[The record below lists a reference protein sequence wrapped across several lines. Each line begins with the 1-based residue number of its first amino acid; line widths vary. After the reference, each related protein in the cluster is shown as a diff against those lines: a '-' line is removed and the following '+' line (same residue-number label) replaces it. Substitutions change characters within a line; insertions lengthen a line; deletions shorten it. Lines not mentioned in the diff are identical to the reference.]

1 MIEEISSKNI
11 AMISKLKRYLLIW
24 NELKYLQKGA
34 ILFTVIG
41 GNLSEGIN
49 FSDELGK
56 RSNIHRKI
64 HLTLINSQGSG
75 RLWITICKLL

>member
-1 MIEEISSKNI
+1 MEIQLYFDVKDDRRDIFQEYCNDI
-11 AMISKLKRYLLIW
+11 KA
-24 NELKYLQKGA
+24 QKGA

-56 RSNIHRKI
+56 RNF
-64 HLTLINSQGSG
+64 
-75 RLWITICKLL
+75 LLCHPH